1 MERLQ
6 DSSVV
11 KIAVELENHF
21 PQLIKFNQKQP
32 LATIIQHLCNVWELP
47 EPDQYALQ
55 FYENNRRNYVT
66 EKNRNEIKNG
76 HVLRLAHSPLK
87 TAQDILSM
95 LNAGSTEE
103 KIAAFQKLSNL
114 STDMTFALVF
124 INKQGLTLI
133 INLIEQGKLQ
143 GVMLASCLTSFVEL
157 MDHGIVSWEILEPA
171 FISTVTSYVNNPSRM
186 PDPVIVHESL
196 AILESIVLNSADKY
210 NQVEKEL
217 TISSLVMRLG
227 NQDTLVQR
235 NAISLINALFLKAD
249 TMKRKTIASALS
261 SKHMRNAILSNI
273 IDAGENKVNLIIN
286 EINLF

>member
-1 MERLQ
+1 MRGFRYLF
-6 DSSVV
+6 SAS
-11 KIAVELENHF
+11 I
-21 PQLIKFNQKQP
+21 
-32 LATIIQHLCNVWELP
+32 LP
-47 EPDQYALQ
+47 NIFLWLFRD
-55 FYENNRRNYVT
+55 FW
-66 EKNRNEIKNG
+66 I
-76 HVLRLAHSPLK
+76 
-87 TAQDILSM
+87 
-95 LNAGSTEE
+95 
-103 KIAAFQKLSNL
+103 
-114 STDMTFALVF
+114 
-124 INKQGLTLI
+124 
-133 INLIEQGKLQ
+133 
-143 GVMLASCLTSFVEL
+143 
-157 MDHGIVSWEILEPA
+157 DHGIVSWEILEPA